1 MGAKEGCGFVCV
13 FGVAHYFQQ
22 LAYSVVQMFT
32 FFVIVILYRKA
43 SSIVF
48 RRSDSFY
55 LLY

>member
-22 LAYSVVQMFT
+22 LSVVQMFT